1 MIKVAILDDYQNVAN
16 DFVDWKQFKNKI
28 NITVFNKYIGKDINL
43 AEQLKEFE
51 ILCLMRERTP
61 LTKVLISKL
70 PNLKLVITSGMWN
83 ASATCINWVALSAAS
98 TLIDPAKC

>member
-16 DFVDWKQFKNKI
+16 DFVDWKQLKNKI
-28 NITVFNKYIGKDINL
+28 NVTVFNKYIGKDIDL
-43 AEQLKEFE
+43 AEQLKGFE

-70 PNLKLVITSGMWN
+70 PNLKLVVTSGMWN
-83 ASATCINWVALSAAS
+83 AS
-98 TLIDPAKC
+98 IDNGELQKRNIIL